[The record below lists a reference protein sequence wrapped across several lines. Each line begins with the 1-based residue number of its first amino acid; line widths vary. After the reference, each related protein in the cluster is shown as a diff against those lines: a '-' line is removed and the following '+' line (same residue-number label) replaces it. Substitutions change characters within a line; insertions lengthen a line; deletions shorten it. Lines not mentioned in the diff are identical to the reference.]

1 MPFTKFTN
9 LDFDQIKSQI
19 KSYLRANS
27 DFKDFDFDGS
37 NFSVLIDTLAYNTY
51 ITAFNS
57 NMVVNESFLDSATL
71 RENVV
76 SLARNIG
83 YVPRSRSAA
92 KAQISFSINT
102 TSTTPTLTLAAGL
115 VCIGASENTT
125 IMFSIPSSITTTVN
139 NGVANFNNIDV
150 YQGTYLSKQFLV
162 DGSLDQRFLLNNSFI
177 DSSTIVV
184 KVQGPNETTLGREY
198 SRSNNI
204 LNIDS
209 TSEIYLIQEVQD
221 EKYELLFGDGYFGKK
236 LENGSTITATY
247 IITDGKAG
255 NGSAVFTYNGRVLDS
270 DGNPVVPTNNI
281 TITTNISAQNGGDI
295 ESVDSIKYFAP
306 RIYASQYRAVT
317 ARDYEAI
324 IQSIYPNTESVAVV
338 GGEELDPPE
347 FGQVLISI
355 KPKNGDYVSDFD
367 KQLIQSKLKSY
378 ALSGI
383 NQKIVDLK
391 VLYVEIDSA
400 VYYNSSQVS
409 NVSEIKSKVI
419 SVLNTFSASNINKFG
434 GRFKY
439 SKLGQIIDGSDN
451 SITSNITRV
460 IIRRNMKCLLNQS
473 AQYELCY
480 GNTFKKN
487 SGGFNIKSTGFTL
500 ANQTGTLYFTDVPDA
515 TGDMGILSVVKESPE
530 TNEFTVVVK
539 SAGTI
544 DYKKGEIIVNTL
556 NITSTVA
563 ANDIVEI
570 QACPDSN
577 DVIGLKDLYLSFSVS
592 DSTINMVKDTI
603 SSGEQISGVGY
614 KTTSSYLN
622 GSLKRGDTSSTN
634 AIVTSTTS
642 TTSTTTTTSS
652 GSSSSGGG
660 Y

>member
-9 LDFDQIKSQI
+9 LDFDQIKTQI

-27 DFKDFDFDGS
+27 DFKDFDFEGS
-37 NFSVLIDTLAYNTY
+37 NFSALIDTLAYNTY

-57 NMVVNESFLDSATL
+57 NMVVNESFLDSATV

-92 KAQISFSINT
+92 KAQVSFSFNT
-102 TSTTPTLTLAAGL
+102 TSTAATATLSAGL
-115 VCIGASENTT
+115 VCVGTVENTNYL
-125 IMFSIPSSITTTVN
+125 FSIPNDVVTTIV
-139 NGVANFNNIDV
+139 NGVATFNNIDV
-150 YQGTYLSKQFLV
+150 YQGTFLRKQFV
-162 DGSLDQRFLLNNSFI
+162 VEGSLDQRFLLDNSFI

-184 KVQGPNETTLGREY
+184 KVSGLNDTSLGREY
-198 SRSNNI
+198 SKADNI

-209 TSEIYLIQEVQD
+209 TSEIYLLQEVKD
-221 EKYELLFGDGYFGKK
+221 ERYELLFGDGYFGKK
-236 LENGSTITATY
+236 LENGAVITATY
-247 IITDGKAG
+247 IITDGKEG
-255 NGSAVFTYNGRVLDS
+255 NGPTNFSYSGRVVDDL
-270 DGNPVVPTNNI
+270 GNPIIPSNNI
-281 TITTNISAQNGGDI
+281 TISTNSAASNGGDI
-295 ESVDSIKYFAP
+295 ESIDSIKYFAP

-355 KPKNGDYVSDFD
+355 KPKNGDFVSDFD
-367 KQLIQSKLKSY
+367 KQNIQSKLKNYS
-378 ALSGI
+378 LSGI
-383 NQKIVDLK
+383 NQKIIDLK

-409 NVSEIKSKVI
+409 NVNEVRSKVM
-419 SVLNTFSASNINKFG
+419 SVLSTFSTSNINKFG

-439 SKLGQIIDGSDN
+439 SKLGQIIDGSDS

-460 IIRRNMKCLLNQS
+460 VIRRNMKCLLNQS

-480 GNTFKKN
+480 GNAFKKN
-487 SGGFNIKSTGFTL
+487 ASGFNIKSTGFTL

-515 TGDMGILSVVKESPE
+515 TGNMGVLSVVKESSE
-530 TNEFTVVVK
+530 SNEYTVVAK
-539 SAGTI
+539 SAGTV
-544 DYKKGEIIVNTL
+544 DYTKGEIIVNTL
-556 NITSTVA
+556 NVTSTVA
-563 ANDIVEI
+563 ANDVIEI
-570 QACPDSN
+570 QAFPDSN

-622 GSLKRGDTSSTN
+622 GSLKRGDTSS
-634 AIVTSTTS
+634 ITTS
-642 TTSTTTTTSS
+642 STTTSTTTTAGS
-652 GSSSSGGG
+652 G